1 MSKTKKKIYITILI
15 FGIINLFFISY
26 YITSN
31 NIKNRNLENQ
41 NTEEAKETSST
52 DVSRALKEDL
62 KVSFY
67 TGRNRDKVTTV
78 KDLIKEINAGEYL
91 TEEILSNSASKDGY
105 KLVDKSD
112 EMFVYKRDEKTTLKA
127 NTYYIGE
134 SDGYLAIYKTDDKGS
149 IKDKKV
155 YSEDIPIDMLRDI
168 DIDKLK
174 NYEYFNSSS
183 FEEAENKI
191 TELIT

>member
-1 MSKTKKKIYITILI
+1 MKKKIYITILI
-15 FGIINLFFISY
+15 FGIINLFFVSY

-31 NIKNRNLENQ
+31 NIKNRNLEKEKI
-41 NTEEAKETSST
+41 EESKETSST
-52 DVSRALKEDL
+52 DVSRALKENL

-78 KDLIKEINAGEYL
+78 NDLVKEMNVGEYL
-91 TEEILSNSASKDGY
+91 TEEMLSNSASKDGY

-112 EMFVYKRDEKTTLKA
+112 EMFVYKRDEKSTLKA

>member
-1 MSKTKKKIYITILI
+1 MSKMKKKIYITILI

-31 NIKNRNLENQ
+31 NIKNRNLDNQ
-41 NTEEAKETSST
+41 NIENSKETSAT
-52 DVSRALKEDL
+52 TISRALKENL

-78 KDLIKEINAGEYL
+78 SELLKEMNVGEYL
-91 TEEILSNSASKDGY
+91 TEEILTNAVSKDGY

-112 EMFVYKRDEKTTLKA
+112 EMFIYKRDEKAKLKA

-191 TELIT
+191 TELTT

>member
-1 MSKTKKKIYITILI
+1 MKKKIYITILI

-26 YITSN
+26 YLTSN
-31 NIKNRNLENQ
+31 NIKNRNLNNQ
-41 NTEEAKETSST
+41 NIEESKETST
-52 DVSRALKEDL
+52 NGVSRALKENL
-62 KVSFY
+62 KISFY

-78 KDLIKEINAGEYL
+78 NELLKEMNVGEYL
-91 TEEILSNSASKDGY
+91 TEEILSSSVSKDGY

-112 EMFVYKRDEKTTLKA
+112 DIYVYKRDEKAKLKA

-134 SDGYLAIYKTDDKGS
+134 SDGYLAIYKTDDKCS
-149 IKDKKV
+149 IKEEKV